1 MMSAVSRMSPASHR
15 GGATFLPSETL
26 PLAGQVALV
35 TGSSRG
41 IGLAIARRIGQMGAA
56 VSLCA
61 RQADTLEASR
71 LALAAQGISVLAVPT
86 DVTQGEQ
93 VERLVK
99 ATRREF
105 GEIDIVVN
113 NAGIGWFGAI
123 QEATEE
129 DWDRVIDTNL
139 KAPFLLMR
147 SVAPFMIPRRKGHF
161 IQIASLAGKNA
172 FAGGGIYCAS
182 KWGLLGLSYAVAED
196 LRAHGIRTSVV
207 CPGSVLTEFSSHAGK
222 DPRKLLQPD
231 DVAHAVEMILRQQ
244 AQSFISEVVLRPTEK
259 P

>member
-1 MMSAVSRMSPASHR
+1 MCPEA
-15 GGATFLPSETL
+15 L

-35 TGSSRG
+35 TGSSQG
-41 IGLAIARRIGQMGAA
+41 IGLALARRIGQLGAA

-61 RQADTLEASR
+61 RQAPRLEASR
-71 LALAAQGISVLAVPT
+71 RALAAEGIAALATPT
-86 DVTQGEQ
+86 DVRQADQ
-93 VERLVK
+93 VKRLVE
-99 ATRREF
+99 ATRQEF

-113 NAGIGWFGAI
+113 NAGVGWFGAI
-123 QEATEE
+123 QEATEG

-147 SVAPFMIPRRKGHF
+147 TVAPFMIARGRGHF
-161 IQIASLAGKNA
+161 IQIASLAGKSA

-182 KWGLLGLSYAVAED
+182 KWGLLGLTYAVAED

-207 CPGSVLTEFSSHAGK
+207 CPGSVLTEFSPHAGR

-231 DVAHAVEMILRQQ
+231 DVAHAVEMILREQR
-244 AQSFISEVVLRPTEK
+244 QSFISEVLVRPTEK